1 MRGEGLAAGGVGGG
15 RGRVW
20 YGDPGVGQWGRAD
33 EGFAGGESLEWTC
46 REQGEREDEREKAD
60 ECEDWRVKRG
70 REGERKTE
78 RGGERDEC
86 EDWRVKREREGE
98 EGREKDRERER
109 KGER

>member
-60 ECEDWRVKRG
+60 ECEDWS
-70 REGERKTE
+70 E
-78 RGGERDEC
+78 RGGGWRSRRSRRRTLGLAKGVRHRD
-86 EDWRVKREREGE
+86 KREGILVRLVTAI
-98 EGREKDRERER
+98 RN
-109 KGER
+109 